1 MSNELKENLEKSMI
15 DTLTSGIFKTL
26 SELPSE
32 VRSRIRCQCG
42 SREFSFVERLCDHA
56 MLRMNVETG
65 EIEHDTEY
73 PDSWET
79 FVCCVKCGKEV
90 E

>member
-1 MSNELKENLEKSMI
+1 
-15 DTLTSGIFKTL
+15 
-26 SELPSE
+26 
-32 VRSRIRCQCG
+32 
-42 SREFSFVERLCDHA
+42 